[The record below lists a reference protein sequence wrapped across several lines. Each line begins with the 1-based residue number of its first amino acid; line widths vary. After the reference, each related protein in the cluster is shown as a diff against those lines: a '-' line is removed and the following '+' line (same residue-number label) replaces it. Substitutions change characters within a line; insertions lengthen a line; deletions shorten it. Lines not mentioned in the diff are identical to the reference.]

1 MSASNASSRKTI
13 KIWLS
18 IAVPSSRRM
27 AIYAGLLCFLYAAV
41 TEGALATQKEGPN
54 PDTKSSVET
63 WYTVTENGVTVGDKT
78 WPWLNRRD
86 ATLLIPLIVKKA
98 KQHCDQV
105 LFWQMVYKK
114 SRKSPSSPW
123 FQIDGL
129 MAEKTCAAVLQN
141 ICASANA
148 GAKKLVS
155 DEDISVLCH

>member
-1 MSASNASSRKTI
+1 MRIEDHQTCGRIGALGSLMI
-13 KIWLS
+13 
-18 IAVPSSRRM
+18 
-27 AIYAGLLCFLYAAV
+27 CFLSPQLRCAS
-41 TEGALATQKEGPN
+41 KEGPN